1 MDEALLAATVGFHAF
16 MRMVQLQH
24 ATVEEVLTH
33 FAPRDFSPHA
43 WETTEATQVCFTSYR
58 SKNH

>member
-43 WETTEATQVCFTSYR
+43 WETTEATQVC
-58 SKNH
+58 